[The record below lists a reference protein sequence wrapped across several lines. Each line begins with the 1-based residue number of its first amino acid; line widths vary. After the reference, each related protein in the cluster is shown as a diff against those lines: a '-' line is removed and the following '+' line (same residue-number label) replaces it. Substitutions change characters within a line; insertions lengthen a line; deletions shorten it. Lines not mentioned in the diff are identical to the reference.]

1 MDLHFFDTIMSEG
14 RREEA
19 EEGRKERNGR
29 KKGKK
34 ERKEQNSDLNQGK
47 ERRNTQRCECV
58 DVCMFVRVLLKREG
72 CETQGENLTPHLV
85 KACCLLLSHRRAS

>member
-14 RREEA
+14 RREEG
-19 EEGRKERNGR
+19 EERKKERKGR
-29 KKGKK
+29 KKGEK
-34 ERKEQNSDLNQGK
+34 ERKGKNSDFTQGK

-58 DVCMFVRVLLKREG
+58 DVCMFVRVLLAREG

-85 KACCLLLSHRRAS
+85 KACCLLLSHRRTS